1 MKKNIIASN
10 TIFNAFDN
18 GSLRLPA
25 STVKFADILW
35 SKHPEFEGVELKHIV
50 TAKETAGQFSYH
62 LVRIAPGKKIGNHI
76 HKTQLETHE
85 VIAGSGVCINDGAA
99 IAYDTGVISIL
110 PAGVP
115 HEVTAGSDGL
125 FLFAKFI
132 PALC

>member
-1 MKKNIIASN
+1 MSIDLFE
-10 TIFNAFDN
+10 TFDN

-25 STVKFADILW
+25 SSTEFAALPW
-35 SKHPEFEGVELKHIV
+35 AKHPVFDGVELKHIV
-50 TAKETAGQFSYH
+50 TAKDTAGQFSYH
-62 LVRIAPGKKIGNHI
+62 LVRIAPNKKIENHI

-99 IAYDTGVISIL
+99 ISYDTGVISIL
-110 PAGVP
+110 PTGVP
-115 HEVTAGSDGL
+115 HEVTAGEDGL

>member
-1 MKKNIIASN
+1 MTN
-10 TIFNAFDN
+10 TIFDAFEN
-18 GSLRLPA
+18 GSLRLPS
-25 STVKFADILW
+25 STVKFADIPW
-35 SKHPEFEGVELKHIV
+35 SKHPEFDGVELKHIV

-62 LVRIAPGKKIGNHI
+62 LVRIAPNRKIGDHI

-99 IAYDTGVISIL
+99 ISYDTGVISIL

-115 HEVTAGSDGL
+115 HKVTAGDDGL
-125 FLFAKFI
+125 LLFAKFI